1 MRSCVRMR
9 STAWRSSR
17 SDATN
22 ARGFGL
28 GLAIARR
35 AIEAL
40 MAFLADDLN
49 NGRAP
54 AGYERS
60 AEVVALSVEID
71 HEDARE
77 AACRTFKDA
86 ALDLKVSAPR
96 ITALVKAGKLD
107 VELVDG
113 RRMITIDSIE
123 RYAAQERHA
132 GRPKKFVA
140 VQ

>member
-1 MRSCVRMR
+1 
-9 STAWRSSR
+9 
-17 SDATN
+17 
-22 ARGFGL
+22 
-28 GLAIARR
+28 
-35 AIEAL
+35 

-49 NGRAP
+49 NGLTP

-96 ITALVKAGKLD
+96 IPRWSKPANSMLNSSTAVG
-107 VELVDG
+107 
-113 RRMITIDSIE
+113 
-123 RYAAQERHA
+123 
-132 GRPKKFVA
+132 
-140 VQ
+140 